1 MQSFVWRFLLV
12 ILLLGSQGAYA
23 QAPAAASVEDTVEEL
38 PELRA
43 IVDATGFEG
52 SVLIY
57 DLNNN
62 AYMAGHAEI
71 VDQAFLPASTFKIF
85 SALAALEAGVIADKN
100 TVITWDGVQRSR
112 TETNRDLDLQSAFR
126 LSAVPHFQQL
136 VKSVGAERMQGFI
149 DAVGYGNR
157 DISGGIDRFWLIG
170 GLRLSPR
177 QQVDFLVR
185 LYRNELPFSER
196 SMTAVKEMM
205 VTEEGDDYVL
215 RAKTGLATLENQDNT
230 GWWAGWVEKEG
241 NVYFFTSLLHA
252 NAPAESFGP
261 SRQSVVRESL
271 SQLGVLPPAPSL

>member
-1 MQSFVWRFLLV
+1 MQSFFWRFLLV
-12 ILLLGSQGAYA
+12 ILSFGAQGAYS
-23 QAPAAASVEDTVEEL
+23 QAPATAIVQEL

-57 DLNNN
+57 DLHNN

-85 SALAALEAGVIADKN
+85 SALAALETGVIADKN
-100 TVITWDGVQRSR
+100 TVITWDGVQRGR
-112 TETNRDLDLQSAFR
+112 TEINRDLDLQSAFR

-136 VKSVGAERMQGFI
+136 VKSVGAQRMQGFI
-149 DAVGYGNR
+149 NAVGYGNR
-157 DISGGIDRFWLIG
+157 DISGGIDTFWLTG

-185 LYRNELPFSER
+185 MYRNELPFSER

-205 VTEEGDDYVL
+205 VTEEGDGYVL
-215 RAKTGLATLENQDNT
+215 RAKTGWATLENQDNT

-241 NVYFFTSLLHA
+241 NVYFFASLLHA

-261 SRQSVVRESL
+261 ARQSVVRESL
-271 SQLGVLPPAPSL
+271 THLDVLPPAPSL

>member
-1 MQSFVWRFLLV
+1 MQKVLLRFFVLSLLFISHSV
-12 ILLLGSQGAYA
+12 YSQ
-23 QAPAAASVEDTVEEL
+23 SSTTTVKEL

-52 SVLIY
+52 SVLIF
-57 DLNNN
+57 DLQKGT
-62 AYMAGHAEI
+62 YLAGHAER
-71 VDQAFLPASTFKIF
+71 VDQAWLPASTFKIF
-85 SALAALEAGVIADKN
+85 SALAALETGVIADKN
-100 TVITWDGVQRSR
+100 TVIPWDGVQRSR
-112 TETNRDLDLQSAFR
+112 PEINRDLDLQSAFR

-136 VKSVGAERMQGFI
+136 VKSVGPERMQGFI

-157 DISGGIDRFWLIG
+157 DISGGIDTFWLTG

-205 VTEEGDDYVL
+205 VNEEGDGYVL
-215 RAKTGLATLENQDNT
+215 RAKTGWATLSNQDNT
-230 GWWAGWVEKEG
+230 GWWAGWVEKDDH
-241 NVYFFTSLLHA
+241 VYFFASLLQA

-261 SRQSVVRESL
+261 ARLSVVREAL
-271 SQLGVLPPAPSL
+271 IQLGILHSPL

>member
-1 MQSFVWRFLLV
+1 MQNFLWRFLLL
-12 ILLLGSQGAYA
+12 ILALGSQSASS
-23 QAPAAASVEDTVEEL
+23 QAPAPGLVQEM

-43 IVDATGFEG
+43 IVDATSFEG

-57 DLNNN
+57 DLHNN
-62 AYMAGHAEI
+62 AYMAGHAES
-71 VDQAFLPASTFKIF
+71 VEQTFLPASTFKIF
-85 SALAALEAGVIADKN
+85 SALAALETGVIANKN

-112 TETNRDLDLQSAFR
+112 IEINRDLDLQSAFR

-149 DAVGYGNR
+149 DAAGYGNR
-157 DISGGIDRFWLIG
+157 DISGGIDSFWLTG

-185 LYRNELPFSER
+185 LYRNELPFSEQ

-215 RAKTGLATLENQDNT
+215 RAKTGWATLENQDNT
-230 GWWAGWVEKEG
+230 GWWAGWVETAD
-241 NVYFFTSLLHA
+241 NVYFFASLLHA

-261 SRQSVVRESL
+261 ARQSVVRESL
-271 SQLGVLPPAPSL
+271 IQLGVLRPAPSL

>member
-1 MQSFVWRFLLV
+1 MQNFFSRFLLM
-12 ILLLGSQGAYA
+12 ILALGFQGTYA
-23 QAPAAASVEDTVEEL
+23 QTPAIAMVEEV

-57 DLNNN
+57 DLHNN
-62 AYMAGHAEI
+62 AFMAGHAES
-71 VDQAFLPASTFKIF
+71 VEQTFLPASTFKIF
-85 SALAALEAGVIADKN
+85 SAMAALETGVIADKS
-100 TVITWDGVQRSR
+100 TVIAWDGVQRSR

-126 LSAVPHFQQL
+126 LSSVPHFQQL

-157 DISGGIDRFWLIG
+157 DISGGIDRFWLTG
-170 GLRLSPR
+170 GLRVSPR

-185 LYRNELPFSER
+185 LYRNELPFSEQ

-205 VTEEGDDYVL
+205 VTEEGDGYVL
-215 RAKTGLATLENQDNT
+215 RAKTGWATLENQDNT
-230 GWWAGWVEKEG
+230 GWWAGWVETTD

-261 SRQSVVRESL
+261 ARQGVVRESL
-271 SQLGVLPPAPSL
+271 IQLGILQAPL

>member
-1 MQSFVWRFLLV
+1 MQSFFWRFLLV
-12 ILLLGSQGAYA
+12 MLSLGAQGAYA
-23 QAPAAASVEDTVEEL
+23 QAPATAMVQEL

-57 DLNNN
+57 DLHNN

-85 SALAALEAGVIADKN
+85 SALVALETGVIADKSS
-100 TVITWDGVQRSR
+100 VITWDGVQRGR
-112 TETNRDLDLQSAFR
+112 TEINRDLDLQSAFR

-136 VKSVGAERMQGFI
+136 VKSVGAQRVQGFI

-157 DISGGIDRFWLIG
+157 DISGGIDTFWLTG

-185 LYRNELPFSER
+185 LYRNELPFSEH
-196 SMTAVKEMM
+196 SMTAVKAMM
-205 VTEEGDDYVL
+205 VSEEGDGYVL
-215 RAKTGLATLENQDNT
+215 RAKTGWATLENQDNT
-230 GWWAGWVEKEG
+230 GWWAGWVERDG
-241 NVYFFTSLLHA
+241 NVYFFASLLHA

-261 SRQSVVRESL
+261 ARQSVVRESL
-271 SQLGVLPPAPSL
+271 THLGVLPPAPSL

>member
-1 MQSFVWRFLLV
+1 MQNFFSRFLLM
-12 ILLLGSQGAYA
+12 ILALGFQGAYA
-23 QAPAAASVEDTVEEL
+23 QTPAIAMVEEV
-38 PELRA
+38 PALRA

-57 DLNNN
+57 DLHNN
-62 AYMAGHAEI
+62 AFMAGHAES
-71 VDQAFLPASTFKIF
+71 VEQTFLPASTFKIF
-85 SALAALEAGVIADKN
+85 SAMAALETGVIADKSA
-100 TVITWDGVQRSR
+100 VIAWDGVQRSR

-126 LSAVPHFQQL
+126 LSSVPHFQQL

-157 DISGGIDRFWLIG
+157 DISGGIDRFWLTG

-185 LYRNELPFSER
+185 LYRNELPFSEQ

-205 VTEEGDDYVL
+205 VTEEGDGYVL
-215 RAKTGLATLENQDNT
+215 RAKTGWATLENQDNT
-230 GWWAGWVEKEG
+230 GWWAGWVETTD

-261 SRQSVVRESL
+261 ARQSVVRESL
-271 SQLGVLPPAPSL
+271 IQLGILQAPL